1 MGKERALSFFFLS
14 SLPSLLSPEC
24 RPLQGTSSWHQWKLQ
39 AQGRGQPQQLQGSPC
54 HQPLPVAQCRFGFP
68 WLVSLLSARPNSQEQ
83 LLSRQGL
90 YYLVRYSNVRKAV
103 FPSTAE
109 TSKAPEVNCPS
120 FSRVP
125 KWHFRAQEFTSPRRS
140 SLELTRLHTKG
151 LSSSR
156 DLQTL
161 HTQGSSPGCL
171 F

>member
-1 MGKERALSFFFLS
+1 MEATSTRQRSASVAPGLS
-14 SLPSLLSPEC
+14 LSPASASGSM
-24 RPLQGTSSWHQWKLQ
+24 QV
-39 AQGRGQPQQLQGSPC
+39 QL
-54 HQPLPVAQCRFGFP
+54 R
-68 WLVSLLSARPNSQEQ
+68 LVSLLSARPNSQEQ

-90 YYLVRYSNVRKAV
+90 YYLVRYSNIRKAV

-109 TSKAPEVNCPS
+109 TSKAPEVNCPL

-125 KWHFRAQEFTSPRRS
+125 KCHFRAQEFTPPRRS

-161 HTQGSSPGCL
+161 HTQGSSPSCL